1 VAIRVRFWI
10 PADCKTEQRTRYPR
24 IFDRT
29 LVRQGHREGTMFTPE
44 LIDLAQQ
51 IGGLLRERKET
62 VSVAEGSAGGL
73 ISASLLAIPGASAYY
88 LGGSVIYTARAK
100 RAFLGNAVPEPE
112 GMRGATEEFARF
124 LAEASL
130 VQLRTTWAIGEAG
143 AAGPANPYGDPAG
156 HVWLA
161 IAGPRE
167 TTKHVLTGSN
177 DRSEN
182 MLAFTTSALDL
193 FLKVLSA

>member
-1 VAIRVRFWI
+1 
-10 PADCKTEQRTRYPR
+10 
-24 IFDRT
+24 
-29 LVRQGHREGTMFTPE
+29 MFTPDLIE
-44 LIDLAQQ
+44 LSQQ
-51 IGGLLRERKET
+51 IGALLRDRKET

-73 ISASLLAIPGASAYY
+73 ISASFLATPGASAYY
-88 LGGSVIYTARAK
+88 LGGTVIYTARAK

-124 LAEASL
+124 LAESSL

-182 MLAFTTSALDL
+182 MLAFTTAALTL
-193 FLKVLSA
+193 FLETLSA

>member
-1 VAIRVRFWI
+1 
-10 PADCKTEQRTRYPR
+10 
-24 IFDRT
+24 
-29 LVRQGHREGTMFTPE
+29 MFTPE
-44 LIDLAQQ
+44 LIDLSQQ

-124 LAEASL
+124 LAESSL
-130 VQLRTTWAIGEAG
+130 VQMRTTWAIGEAG

-193 FLKVLSA
+193 FLKILSA

>member
-1 VAIRVRFWI
+1 MFS
-10 PADCKTEQRTRYPR
+10 PAM
-24 IFDRT
+24 
-29 LVRQGHREGTMFTPE
+29 LE
-44 LIDLAQQ
+44 LSRQ
-51 IGGLLRERKET
+51 IGDLLRERKET

-73 ISASLLAIPGASAYY
+73 ISATLLAIPGASAYY
-88 LGGSVIYTARAK
+88 LGGTVIYTARAK
-100 RAFLGNAVPEPE
+100 RAFLGNAVPEPQ

-124 LAEASL
+124 LAESSL

-161 IAGPRE
+161 VAGPRE
-167 TTKHVLTGSN
+167 STRHVLTGSN

-182 MLAFTTSALDL
+182 MLAFTSAALSL
-193 FLKVLSA
+193 FLEKLTS